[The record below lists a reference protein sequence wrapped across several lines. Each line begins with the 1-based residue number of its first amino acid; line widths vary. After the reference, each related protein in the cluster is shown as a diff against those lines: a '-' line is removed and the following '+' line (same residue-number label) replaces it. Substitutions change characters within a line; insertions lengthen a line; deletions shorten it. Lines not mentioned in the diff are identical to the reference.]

1 MNRLTLV
8 LALAGCN
15 VPLAHFTGG
24 GDGGS
29 GDLQAD
35 AEHLPPGDFVWIR
48 SLSQI
53 QTQTIASGASGIVTP
68 AYLYTTANINGTLLT
83 SAGNADLVIAEF
95 TEADGTNLYA
105 VDHGNV
111 GSEFGLLAIVAS
123 NGNPMVSG
131 VTEGDKTIDLGLGPL
146 SGGGTPVEDGYI
158 GAYSN
163 GVADWDARLVGPG
176 SDKFLA
182 SARGPGSTIWGA
194 GWFEPSC
201 MFIGPSTNLALTS
214 AGGRDA
220 FLVNFNIFTGA
231 VNVMKQYGGAG
242 RDEVSSGGVATLD
255 TDLTTLVLSGFYDN
269 AETISFGGT
278 AAVVTSVGGGLD
290 MWIAKLDS
298 TGTGIWAVT
307 YGGPGDDRDVSVVLD
322 AKGDVYLTGTFTTSI
337 SFGTIALTSV
347 GGVDHFIAK
356 LDGTNGS
363 PIWAISFGSVNNENA
378 GRIAVDN
385 NGHVAWT
392 GNVAGALNG
401 MATDGG
407 LDAYLAEFSSADGS
421 KIWDHLIT
429 TGADDSGAGVAYGK
443 VTGDLFVSI
452 STGAPYSYGM
462 PIIGPDQAPLDVL
475 IRVAP

>member
-1 MNRLTLV
+1 
-8 LALAGCN
+8 
-15 VPLAHFTGG
+15 
-24 GDGGS
+24 
-29 GDLQAD
+29 
-35 AEHLPPGDFVWIR
+35 
-48 SLSQI
+48 
-53 QTQTIASGASGIVTP
+53 
-68 AYLYTTANINGTLLT
+68 
-83 SAGNADLVIAEF
+83 
-95 TEADGTNLYA
+95 
-105 VDHGNV
+105 
-111 GSEFGLLAIVAS
+111 LLATVAS

-131 VTEGDKTIDLGLGPL
+131 VTEGDQLIDLGLGPL

-194 GWFEPSC
+194 GWFEPMC
-201 MFIGPSTNLALTS
+201 NFLGTTMTVPLTS

-220 FLVNFNIFTGA
+220 ILFNFNIFTGA

-242 RDEVSSGGVATLD
+242 RDEVSSGGLATLD
-255 TDLTTLVLSGFYDN
+255 TDLTTLVLSGFYDPGEVIN
-269 AETISFGGT
+269 FGGT
-278 AAVVTSVGGGLD
+278 STPVTSVGGGLD

-337 SFGTIALTSV
+337 SFGSIALTSV
-347 GGVDHFIAK
+347 GGIDHFIAK

-363 PIWAISFGSVNNENA
+363 PLWAISFGSVNNENA

-385 NGHVAWT
+385 NGHLAWT
-392 GNVAGALNG
+392 GSIAGALNG
-401 MATDGG
+401 MPTNGG
-407 LDAYLAEFSSADGS
+407 NDAYLAEFSTVDGS
-421 KIWDHLIT
+421 KLWEYLIS

-443 VTGDLFVSI
+443 DTGDRFVSI

-462 PIIGPDQAPLDVL
+462 PIIGPDQSPADVL